1 MKSCKLRIT
10 LQHGI
15 LNWWEHFGVDIEEG
29 KLMWARL
36 CLQKCGDDAA
46 EDALP
51 NFIPSKYI
59 ANSLCNDSG
68 FLTFL

>member
-1 MKSCKLRIT
+1 ML
-10 LQHGI
+10 
-15 LNWWEHFGVDIEEG
+15 
-29 KLMWARL
+29 ARL
-36 CLQKCGDDAA
+36 CLRKCGDEAA

-51 NFIPSKYI
+51 NFIPSFPSKYI